1 MNIKLWKRKVD
12 KLSFYRDLSKG
23 GSLKFDFIERSSGA
37 MNWNSI
43 FKIASKFV
51 GFSP

>member
-37 MNWNSI
+37 INWNSI
-43 FKIASKFV
+43 IIASKFM